1 MVQVGDQAI
10 TEGVIQETDR
20 ALRDHELIKVRVN
33 NGEREDRNQA
43 CEALA
48 KSCEAEIVQKIGK
61 VAVLYRSN
69 PKVLIHMWKKFPSL
83 LISML
88 TGRRL
93 PSDPQ
98 NPHINIDIKVYSKS
112 SGSPHISIHYSRKKL
127 AIVKS
132 NTSLER

>member
-1 MVQVGDQAI
+1 MSLSSSQKKTLRRIAHHLDAVVQVGDQAI

-33 NGEREDRNQA
+33 SGEREDRNQA

-69 PKVLIHMWKKFPSL
+69 PKA
-83 LISML
+83 
-88 TGRRL
+88 
-93 PSDPQ
+93 DP
-98 NPHINIDIKVYSKS
+98 
-112 SGSPHISIHYSRKKL
+112 KL
-127 AIVKS
+127 S
-132 NTSLER
+132 NLHRFAGGA